1 MFSRSVKCF
10 FEHCDLTLTLDGVG
24 WRKQNMESKSDSR
37 FRCQNVRF
45 VLRYLQI
52 RDGSLVRYT
61 EFSRVPSK
69 HSGRLALLQTR
80 GLSVS
85 AVTLN
90 VNVMTLEMC
99 CLDVCCV
106 HKVSLGVS
114 PCMIRKKGLL
124 STNPNSLT

>member
-1 MFSRSVKCF
+1 
-10 FEHCDLTLTLDGVG
+10 
-24 WRKQNMESKSDSR
+24 MESKSDSR
-37 FRCQNVRF
+37 FRCPNVRYVRY

-52 RDGSLVRYT
+52 RDGSLIRYT

-99 CLDVCCV
+99 C
-106 HKVSLGVS
+106 
-114 PCMIRKKGLL
+114 
-124 STNPNSLT
+124 